1 MKVLSPDNTFTPKE
15 MDMKISDH
23 FKGYLFAFGAT
34 IFGSLVYLFS
44 KAALLELSLPR
55 FGFWWFAWALTW
67 NGLYALKTNG
77 FAEISKLKKQDFRNL
92 GIIAVF
98 ELAATTCLYVAIEI
112 APNPAVPS
120 FLRNLEYVFVAL
132 LSIRFLNEKFNKYIT
147 AGAIITFTG
156 AFVIAANDGLTGF
169 SLKTALFMLGATSFY
184 GIRTILVKKNI
195 VSITPLILAI
205 NRAIFLFLFSL
216 IFLIWWGENIMVSPP
231 AMLNLA
237 AGAFVGPFL
246 TSIFQYS
253 ALKYIEASKTA
264 VVLSTTGLFVM
275 TGSIIMFA
283 ILPTQLQLL
292 GGVVTMLGV
301 TIMMWDSLRKKTP

>member
-1 MKVLSPDNTFTPKE
+1 
-15 MDMKISDH
+15 
-23 FKGYLFAFGAT
+23 
-34 IFGSLVYLFS
+34 
-44 KAALLELSLPR
+44 
-55 FGFWWFAWALTW
+55 
-67 NGLYALKTNG
+67 
-77 FAEISKLKKQDFRNL
+77 
-92 GIIAVF
+92 
-98 ELAATTCLYVAIEI
+98 
-112 APNPAVPS
+112 
-120 FLRNLEYVFVAL
+120 
-132 LSIRFLNEKFNKYIT
+132 
-147 AGAIITFTG
+147 
-156 AFVIAANDGLTGF
+156 
-169 SLKTALFMLGATSFY
+169 MLGATSFY

-205 NRAIFLFLFSL
+205 NRAIFLFLFSF

>member
-1 MKVLSPDNTFTPKE
+1 
-15 MDMKISDH
+15 MKISDNS
-23 FKGYLFAFGAT
+23 KGYLFAFGAT

-44 KAALLELSLPR
+44 KAALLEISLPQ

-67 NGLYALKTNG
+67 NGLYALKTRG
-77 FAEISKLKKQDFRNL
+77 FVAIGKLKKRDFKNL
-92 GIIAVF
+92 GIIAMF

-120 FLRNLEYVFVAL
+120 FLRNLEYVFIAL
-132 LSIRFLNEKFNKYIT
+132 LSIRFLNEKLNKYIT
-147 AGAIITFTG
+147 AGAIITFAG
-156 AFVIAANDGLTGF
+156 AFIIAANGGLSGF
-169 SLKTALFMLGATSFY
+169 SLKTDLFMLGATSFY

-195 VSITPLILAI
+195 VAITPLVLAI
-205 NRAIFLFLFSL
+205 NRAIFLFLFSV
-216 IFLIWWGENIMVSPP
+216 IFMIWWGESVTVSCPV
-231 AMLNLA
+231 MLNLA

-275 TGSIIMFA
+275 AGSIIMFA
-283 ILPTQLQLL
+283 ILPTHLQLF
-292 GGVVTMLGV
+292 GGVVTMVGV
-301 TIMMWDSLRKKTP
+301 TIMMWDSLRKKTV